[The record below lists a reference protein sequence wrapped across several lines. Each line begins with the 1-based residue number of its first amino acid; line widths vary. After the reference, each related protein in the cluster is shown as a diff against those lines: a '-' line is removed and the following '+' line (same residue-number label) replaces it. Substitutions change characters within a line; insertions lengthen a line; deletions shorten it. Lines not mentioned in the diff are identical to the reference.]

1 MLSNVLKKVFG
12 SKNDREI
19 KKIQPVLEE
28 INQNFEQFE
37 KLSDEQLQAKTQEF
51 KDRIEK
57 GETLDELLPE
67 AFAVVKQ
74 ACKRM
79 VGKKWMAAG
88 NEIVWDMVPFDVQL
102 IGGIVQHQGK
112 ISEMATGEGK
122 TLVATMP
129 LYLNALEGKGAHLVT
144 VNDYLAQRDAEW
156 MGEIFKFLGLTVGVI
171 LNQMTPAQ
179 RREAYN
185 CDITYGTNNEFGF
198 DYLRDNMSGAPE
210 DIVQVRGHHYAIV
223 DEVDSVLIDE
233 ARTPLIISGPVEHA
247 THNYDEVKPLVDDL
261 VRKQTRY
268 VNALI
273 AEAEK
278 LMENDENNS
287 EAGLKLL
294 IAQRG
299 APKNKRL
306 EKLYQRQG
314 IKKLVFDIE
323 SEFIRDKRIHEVD
336 EELFYSIEEK
346 HHSINLTEK
355 GRHDLS
361 PNNPDEFVLPD
372 LAEEFSKIEGDDSIK
387 PEDKQIQKNEIQ
399 IEYARKNEKLHN
411 ISQLLKAYSLFEK
424 DHEYVVQ
431 EGKVLIV
438 DEFTGR
444 IMYGRRYSDG
454 LHQALEAKE
463 NVKIEGE
470 TQTLATITLQNYFR
484 LYDKLAGMTGTA
496 ETEANEFWDI
506 YKLDVVVIPTNKPI
520 SRQDNEDYIYR
531 TKREKLNSVIE
542 EISRLHHLGRPV
554 LVGTV
559 SVDVSETLS
568 RMLKRQKI
576 PHSVLNAKYHKQEA
590 EIISKAGQPGAVTI
604 ATNMAGRGTDI
615 KLSPQ
620 VRGNGKFAG
629 EDGTPYGL
637 HIIGT
642 ERHESRRIDR
652 QLRGRSGRQ
661 GDPGA
666 TRFYLSLEDE
676 LMRLFG
682 SDRLIKVMDRLGAEE
697 GEVITHSM
705 VTKAIEKAQKRVEE
719 QNFSIRKRLL
729 DYDDVMNKQREVV
742 YKKRRKALLEP
753 VSEDDLKEMIDEFL
767 ETQFEIHADEKK
779 DIEDWD
785 IDELNDIILRT
796 LTVDFKSIGDEKL
809 HSMQAEDIREYVKE
823 EAWRLYE
830 YKRSKVGDEL
840 LHDFQKYITLR
851 IIDENW
857 KDHLHQMDLL
867 KEGIGL
873 RAYGQKDPLIEYKR
887 EAFEMFMDMMEAI
900 NQRVLEMIWRT
911 RFVEAPSPRRGL
923 PSRIQL
929 VHQDSTNMGL
939 TQGKSDIQKAGEQ
952 RSDKPSPV
960 RVENKVGRNDPCPCG
975 SGKKYKKCHGA
986 NVDE

>member
-1 MLSNVLKKVFG
+1 M
-12 SKNDREI
+12 
-19 KKIQPVLEE
+19 
-28 INQNFEQFE
+28 
-37 KLSDEQLQAKTQEF
+37 
-51 KDRIEK
+51 
-57 GETLDELLPE
+57 
-67 AFAVVKQ
+67 
-74 ACKRM
+74 
-79 VGKKWMAAG
+79 
-88 NEIVWDMVPFDVQL
+88 
-102 IGGIVQHQGK
+102 
-112 ISEMATGEGK
+112 
-122 TLVATMP
+122 
-129 LYLNALEGKGAHLVT
+129 
-144 VNDYLAQRDAEW
+144 
-156 MGEIFKFLGLTVGVI
+156 
-171 LNQMTPAQ
+171 
-179 RREAYN
+179 
-185 CDITYGTNNEFGF
+185 
-198 DYLRDNMSGAPE
+198 
-210 DIVQVRGHHYAIV
+210 
-223 DEVDSVLIDE
+223 
-233 ARTPLIISGPVEHA
+233 
-247 THNYDEVKPLVDDL
+247 
-261 VRKQTRY
+261 
-268 VNALI
+268 
-273 AEAEK
+273 
-278 LMENDENNS
+278 
-287 EAGLKLL
+287 
-294 IAQRG
+294 
-299 APKNKRL
+299 
-306 EKLYQRQG
+306 
-314 IKKLVFDIE
+314 
-323 SEFIRDKRIHEVD
+323 
-336 EELFYSIEEK
+336 
-346 HHSINLTEK
+346 
-355 GRHDLS
+355 
-361 PNNPDEFVLPD
+361 
-372 LAEEFSKIEGDDSIK
+372 
-387 PEDKQIQKNEIQ
+387 
-399 IEYARKNEKLHN
+399 
-411 ISQLLKAYSLFEK
+411 
-424 DHEYVVQ
+424 
-431 EGKVLIV
+431 
-438 DEFTGR
+438 
-444 IMYGRRYSDG
+444 
-454 LHQALEAKE
+454 
-463 NVKIEGE
+463 
-470 TQTLATITLQNYFR
+470 
-484 LYDKLAGMTGTA
+484 
-496 ETEANEFWDI
+496 
-506 YKLDVVVIPTNKPI
+506 VVIPTNKPI

-809 HSMQAEDIREYVKE
+809 HTMQAEDIREYVKE

-857 KDHLHQMDLL
+857 KDHLRQMDLL